1 MTVYAPLDMALARL
15 EDLPDAELLAVA
27 EQLQEDAQE
36 SARRWAKAKG
46 ELIKR
51 VQATEATVIDAGD
64 IICQVD
70 WEKTYAWD
78 LDVVAAEAPQFTGWT
93 KERVIPAE
101 RVVSN
106 TRGLNEYI
114 KKLGRTAKAERLL
127 AARQVATKNPK
138 FTFHHPINEEDLA

>member
-1 MTVYAPLDMALARL
+1 MIAPLDMALARL

-27 EQLQEDAQE
+27 EQLQQDSQE
-36 SARRWAKAKG
+36 TARRWARAKG
-46 ELIKR
+46 ELIRR

-64 IICQVD
+64 ILCQVEWERSYD
-70 WEKTYAWD
+70 WDMDT
-78 LDVVAAEAPQFTGWT
+78 VVAEAPQFTGWT

-101 RVVSN
+101 RIVSN

-127 AARQVATKNPK
+127 AARQVSTKNPK
-138 FTFHHPINEEDLA
+138 FTFHHVINGGDLE